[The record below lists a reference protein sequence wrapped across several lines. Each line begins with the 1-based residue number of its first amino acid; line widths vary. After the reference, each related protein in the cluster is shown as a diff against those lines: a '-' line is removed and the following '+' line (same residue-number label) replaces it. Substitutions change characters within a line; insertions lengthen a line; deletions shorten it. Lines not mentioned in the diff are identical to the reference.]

1 MGKLRKHLIIF
12 FILCIVFS
20 NYISYKALSAEVRE
34 LVFRERM
41 EENMK
46 EELCTEGV
54 DSLRPIV
61 LRVGT
66 FNIHHGEEN
75 DGIMNLKRIADV
87 ILKMNVDI
95 IGLQEVD
102 KNWGDRSGWADQVT
116 GLSSLL
122 QMQGRFGPALSKGVL
137 RKRGY
142 YGNAIFS
149 KYPILNIEN
158 HPLRSITGGED
169 RAYLKALIDI
179 GGEKILFLSVHLG
192 LSAKERRHH
201 LTLLLSQIETSEYPI
216 ILVGDFNAEE
226 DELIQIMNAR
236 LKDAFSVAG
245 RGDGSTFGFR
255 SSLPN
260 VRIDYI
266 WVSDGFEVINASTL
280 PTEASDH
287 YPIIAVVK
295 LIKEL

>member
-1 MGKLRKHLIIF
+1 MGKYLTIF
-12 FILCIVFS
+12 IILCIAFG
-20 NYISYKALSAEVRE
+20 NYISYTALAAEVRE
-34 LVFRERM
+34 LAFRERI

-66 FNIHHGEEN
+66 FNIHHGEGN

-102 KNWGDRSGWADQVT
+102 KNWGDRSGWTDQVT
-116 GLSSLL
+116 GLSSFL
-122 QMQGRFGPALSKGVL
+122 QMQGRFGPALSKEIL

-149 KYPILNIEN
+149 KYPILSIEN

-169 RAYLKALIDI
+169 RACLEALIDT

-201 LTLLLSQIETSEYPI
+201 LSMLLSHIETSEYPV

-226 DELIQIMNAR
+226 DEFIQIMSGR

-245 RGDGSTFGFR
+245 SEDGSTFGFR

-280 PTEASDH
+280 PAEASDH
-287 YPIIAVVK
+287 YPVIAVVK
-295 LIKEL
+295 LLKEL